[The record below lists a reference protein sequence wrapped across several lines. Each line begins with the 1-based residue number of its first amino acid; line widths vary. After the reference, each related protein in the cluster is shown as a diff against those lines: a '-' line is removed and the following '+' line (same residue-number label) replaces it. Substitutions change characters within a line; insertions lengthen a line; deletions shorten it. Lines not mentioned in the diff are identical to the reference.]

1 MYPEYRVIQII
12 EIPPNGDTTPYAV
25 RYYAQIEYFDFDFM
39 SKSTLKEYLKN
50 HRVQSGEYIIIH
62 DNENSGA
69 RYIVDAI
76 CSYEVKENGTYLNIK
91 HPGEKWQQ
99 LVNKVLDNPEIV
111 DTKPTIQTMNKLK
124 IPKIGV

>member
-50 HRVQSGEYIIIH
+50 HRVQSGATR
-62 DNENSGA
+62 SGFFL
-69 RYIVDAI
+69 YV
-76 CSYEVKENGTYLNIK
+76 
-91 HPGEKWQQ
+91 
-99 LVNKVLDNPEIV
+99 
-111 DTKPTIQTMNKLK
+111 
-124 IPKIGV
+124 